1 MRTHGRRLETLA
13 RDAKGAQST
22 AAKAEGDPFEPG
34 RFGIPWEDMG
44 VNGMAL
50 RGGPATVENHG
61 TVKINFPLQILALP
75 AFQRRPN
82 PDAKARAT
90 GGQPEARQSVSDGR
104 ERTFEGSAAH
114 VRPCR
119 NAGATG
125 ERGDGKVSAS
135 WPVSRVL

>member
-22 AAKAEGDPFEPG
+22 AAKAEGDPFVPG

-50 RGGPATVENHG
+50 SGGPATVENHG

-75 AFQRRPN
+75 AFQRDTATPS
-82 PDAKARAT
+82 KARAT

-104 ERTFEGSAAH
+104 ERAPEGPIAH
-114 VRPCR
+114 VCP
-119 NAGATG
+119 
-125 ERGDGKVSAS
+125 
-135 WPVSRVL
+135 